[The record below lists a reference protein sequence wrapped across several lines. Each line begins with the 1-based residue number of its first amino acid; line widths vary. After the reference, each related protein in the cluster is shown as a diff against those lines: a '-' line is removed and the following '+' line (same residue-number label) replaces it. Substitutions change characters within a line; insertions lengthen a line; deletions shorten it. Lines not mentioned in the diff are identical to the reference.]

1 MRLATIL
8 TPPILA
14 CGDIGLTFFNLCTGE
29 ILTNS
34 FGIDALPVR
43 LTMPFLILVTVAA
56 PPLSLAFLLT
66 HYRDSSTSLRKIVI
80 LYLSLI
86 LICASLN
93 FDLVIHSAFDVSPFS
108 GIEPVWATTAPGQPP
123 TLVWSQLLKA
133 FVDCL
138 HFSVVT
144 LSTVGYGDIA
154 PKVWYAKLAVDL
166 EILMGLGI
174 TVLAVGRHFSQQGR
188 AEATGV

>member
-14 CGDIGLTFFNLCTGE
+14 FGDIGLTFFNLCTGE
-29 ILTNS
+29 LLASN
-34 FGIDALPVR
+34 FGMEALPVR
-43 LTMPFLILVTVAA
+43 LITPLLILVTVAA

-93 FDLVIHSAFDVSPFS
+93 FDLVIHAGFGTSPFS
-108 GIEPVWATTAPGQPP
+108 GIEPVWSVDPSNGYP
-123 TLVWSQLLKA
+123 TLLWSRLMLA

-154 PKVWYAKLAVDL
+154 PRTWYAKLAVDL

-188 AEATGV
+188 AESTGV